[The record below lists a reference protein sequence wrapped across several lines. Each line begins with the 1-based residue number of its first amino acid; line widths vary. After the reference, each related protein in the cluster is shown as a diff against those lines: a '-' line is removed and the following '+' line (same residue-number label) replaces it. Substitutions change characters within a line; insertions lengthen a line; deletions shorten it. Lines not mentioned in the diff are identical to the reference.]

1 MKTAAAARQQQGR
14 VLVVEDERDVA
25 DLIRYNL
32 TKEGYDV
39 VVAPTGS
46 DALKQAREVHPDL
59 VLLDIMVPQ
68 LNGWEVCRRL
78 KQDADTKNIPV
89 IMVTGRVEEGDKVL
103 GFEMGADDY
112 VTKPFSPREL
122 LARIRAVARRARPG
136 DAEKKPHVQIG
147 ELEIDRYR
155 FEVRMK
161 GHPVDLTP
169 KEFELL
175 AILAG
180 APGRVFGRE
189 ELLDAVWGRDGF
201 VEPRTVD
208 VHVARLRAKFTAA
221 KLPPPGGGTVR
232 RARSGRREPPA
243 LISGT
248 AQLGPMSREMKG
260 TEIDAFEK
268 KYGYKPTPIRTSVD
282 ALAVFVNKDNPIT
295 CLSIAQ
301 VDAIFSK
308 SRRQGAKDDLRTW
321 GQLGLTG
328 EWANRPLS
336 LYGRNSASGTY
347 GFFKEHTLKN
357 GDYKDEVKEQ
367 PGSASVVQGITV
379 DRYGIGYS
387 GIGYATAGVRAVPLA
402 EKDGGKCVEA
412 TADNGYS
419 GSYPLARFLYVYVN
433 KAPGK
438 PLDPLTREFVKLIVS
453 REGQEGV
460 VKDGYFPIPATIA
473 KEEQNKIQ

>member
-32 TKEGYDV
+32 TKEGYDD

-221 KLPPPGGGTVR
+221 KLPAPGVETVR
-232 RARSGRREPPA
+232 GVGYRFREPARS
-243 LISGT
+243 
-248 AQLGPMSREMKG
+248 
-260 TEIDAFEK
+260 
-268 KYGYKPTPIRTSVD
+268 
-282 ALAVFVNKDNPIT
+282 
-295 CLSIAQ
+295 
-301 VDAIFSK
+301 
-308 SRRQGAKDDLRTW
+308 
-321 GQLGLTG
+321 
-328 EWANRPLS
+328 
-336 LYGRNSASGTY
+336 
-347 GFFKEHTLKN
+347 
-357 GDYKDEVKEQ
+357 
-367 PGSASVVQGITV
+367 
-379 DRYGIGYS
+379 
-387 GIGYATAGVRAVPLA
+387 
-402 EKDGGKCVEA
+402 
-412 TADNGYS
+412 
-419 GSYPLARFLYVYVN
+419 
-433 KAPGK
+433 
-438 PLDPLTREFVKLIVS
+438 
-453 REGQEGV
+453 
-460 VKDGYFPIPATIA
+460 
-473 KEEQNKIQ
+473 